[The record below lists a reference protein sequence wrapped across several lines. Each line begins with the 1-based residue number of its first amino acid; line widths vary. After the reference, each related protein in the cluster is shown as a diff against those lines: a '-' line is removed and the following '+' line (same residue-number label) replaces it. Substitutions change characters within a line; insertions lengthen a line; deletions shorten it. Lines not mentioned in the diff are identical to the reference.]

1 MAKKEEGEKGEG
13 ERGREGGE
21 MDLNFG
27 TPARLL
33 SRDFGWLSG

>member
-1 MAKKEEGEKGEG
+1 MARKEEGEKGEG

-27 TPARLL
+27 TPPRRL
-33 SRDFGWLSG
+33 SRDFGWLSA